1 MLNETRAQIR
11 FRICDCEPQLPAA
24 VADSLGSALI
34 VCVQLAPVGLPRLL
48 SIPDSWVMACRSC
61 KSVKHCDLADGGG
74 GRGASARS
82 PLTPSVHSVLEV
94 LRTRK
99 TDGLKES
106 DSRLGSAGV
115 RFGKMDDH
123 AQTGG
128 WAVLSRQDS
137 PGRNF
142 WRALAGHAQQLGAAV
157 CPVTPVTG
165 FPRSAVVT

>member
-11 FRICDCEPQLPAA
+11 FRICDCEPELPAA

-61 KSVKHCDLADGGG
+61 KSVKHCDLADGGD

-82 PLTPSVHSVLEV
+82 LLTSSVHSVFEV

-115 RFGKMDDH
+115 RLGKNVRPR
-123 AQTGG
+123 ANGWLGG
-128 WAVLSRQDS
+128 PFAASFAWPQVCGEHR
-137 PGRNF
+137 
-142 WRALAGHAQQLGAAV
+142 LGTFSSSV
-157 CPVTPVTG
+157 
-165 FPRSAVVT
+165 PRCARLHL